1 MDFRQKKTTGSTR
14 LKANFEEE
22 IKKNIIFCLH
32 IREKYYFCHE
42 IKNKKKTKV

>member
-22 IKKNIIFCLH
+22 IKKISLFACSFQKSVTFAAYL
-32 IREKYYFCHE
+32 
-42 IKNKKKTKV
+42 KTNRQ

>member
-22 IKKNIIFCLH
+22 IKKISVSYPLRQNLVLG
-32 IREKYYFCHE
+32 
-42 IKNKKKTKV
+42 NG

>member
-22 IKKNIIFCLH
+22 IKKYHFCLH

>member
-22 IKKNIIFCLH
+22 IKKYHFLLAYK
-32 IREKYYFCHE
+32 R
-42 IKNKKKTKV
+42 KVLLLPRN

>member
-22 IKKNIIFCLH
+22 IKKILFFACI
-32 IREKYYFCHE
+32 
-42 IKNKKKTKV
+42 

>member
-22 IKKNIIFCLH
+22 IKKNIIFLLAYK
-32 IREKYYFCHE
+32 R
-42 IKNKKKTKV
+42 KVLLLPRN